1 MPAHGSEATSQVR
14 GRYRAV
20 LIGSGEYK
28 APELP
33 ALKAPPQDVA
43 AFARVLRDRK
53 ECGFDK
59 VLPLVDPELQTMRVE
74 LNRAFKDCEHDDLL
88 LLYFSGHG
96 KLSPG
101 GEGQLHLCVRETETD
116 LLPATSYC
124 LTELRELINKYPISR
139 VIIILDCCF
148 SGAARMAL
156 KGDLP
161 GMLENSLGQGRGKFL
176 LTSSKAWEPSAERA
190 GDECSVFT
198 KFLIEGMETEA
209 ADENPRDGIITIE
222 ELFRYAQRRMA
233 EEKIGQQPERF
244 NFDASPGDVIMWRSQ
259 RTSPTQRAAPLQPDR
274 PDLFVSVRDLLDR
287 RQIIP
292 FIGAGTY
299 GGGLLN
305 NFALATALAERAG
318 LQSQE
323 SLPATAEYCARFWG
337 VDERDEVVGA
347 FAEILRH
354 QSAQLTPPSTHQLI
368 SELAPPW
375 VIVSATYDMVLEDR
389 LTASGVPLVI
399 VSHILRSRGEMHN
412 GVIVLRP
419 GRPAEICAAGDFLF
433 DAERECVI
441 YKILGSPF
449 LHAKTNPALELDS
462 LVLTETDHLTFL
474 GRLAHEITRVP
485 PSIKLHLD
493 RRKLLYL
500 GYSLDIWHY
509 RLVQNVFRGR
519 KPQSFAVRQPTSQM
533 ESLMWQR
540 LGTDVIKSDPEEFAK
555 TLLSMTTSA
564 ASAAS

>member
-1 MPAHGSEATSQVR
+1 MPEQGSAAASTSKGSR
-14 GRYRAV
+14 RAV
-20 LIGSGEYK
+20 LIGAAQYD

-33 ALKAPPQDVA
+33 GLKAPPKDVGA
-43 AFARVLRDRK
+43 LATVLKDHE
-53 ECGFDK
+53 ECGFTD
-59 VLPLVDPELQTMRVE
+59 VLSMVDPPLQKMRVE
-74 LNRAFKDCEHDDLL
+74 LNRAFKECAHDDLL

-96 KLSPG
+96 KLSEG
-101 GEGQLHLCVRETETD
+101 GEGQLHLCVRETALD

-124 LTELRELINKYPISR
+124 LTELRELIDKYPVSR

-148 SGAARMAL
+148 SGAAQTAL

-161 GMLENSLGQGRGKFL
+161 GMLRTNLGEGRGKYL
-176 LTSSKAWEPSAERA
+176 LTSSKAWEPSVERVE
-190 GDECSVFT
+190 DERSVFT
-198 KFLIEGMETEA
+198 KFLVEGMETEG
-209 ADENPRDGIITIE
+209 ADLNEDGIITIE
-222 ELFRYAQRRMA
+222 ELYRYAEKRMA
-233 EEKIGQQPERF
+233 EEKIAQQPESFAF
-244 NFDASPGDVIMWRSQ
+244 NASPGDVVIWRSQ
-259 RTSPTQRAAPLQPDR
+259 RTSHTTRASALQPDR

-299 GGGLLN
+299 TGTVLN
-305 NFALATALAERAG
+305 SFALASDLAKGAG
-318 LQSQE
+318 LEPQE

-337 VDERDEVVGA
+337 VDERDELVDA
-347 FAEILRH
+347 FKDILQR
-354 QSAQLTPPSTHQLI
+354 QAKQLTPPSTHQLV
-368 SELAPPW
+368 SEMAPPW

-389 LTASGVPLVI
+389 LAASKLPLVI
-399 VSHILRSRGEMHN
+399 VSHILRSRDEMHN
-412 GVIVLRP
+412 GVVVVRP
-419 GRPAEICAAGDFLF
+419 GRKTEISAAGDFLF
-433 DAERECVI
+433 DAEHECVV

-449 LHAKTNPALELDS
+449 LNERTDPALNLDT

-509 RLVQNVFRGR
+509 RLVQNVFRNR

-533 ESLMWQR
+533 ENLMWDR
-540 LGTDVIKSDPEEFAK
+540 LGTDMIKSDPEEFCK
-555 TLLSMTTSA
+555 TLLTMTTG
-564 ASAAS
+564 ASSVAS